1 MGKTVLDSQLKVTKL
16 ITDFKSKIHNLRYKG
31 NMTNIKSCTTTS
43 NILLLSTMQLSVTAP
58 LLKF

>member
-31 NMTNIKSCTTTS
+31 NMTNIKGCTTTS
-43 NILLLSTMQLSVTAP
+43 NILLLSIMQLSVTAP
-58 LLKF
+58 LMKF